1 MKDFEPKIALLAGQ
15 NGLLHIKEI
24 IKCAPFYLK
33 EKGWLMLENHFD
45 QSPQVKLLFIE
56 NGFSEVQV
64 FKDFSGIGRF
74 TIGRYK

>member
-1 MKDFEPKIALLAGQ
+1 M
-15 NGLLHIKEI
+15 NGTTPMLWLQVISCNI
-24 IKCAPFYLK
+24 QAAISDN
-33 EKGWLMLENHFD
+33 EKSPTLCSFGIVTF